1 MAIIKNVVVNAKTR
15 DNARLL
21 AKDLDG
27 KVIDNGKDS
36 AVRWCVKCDKQL
48 TLKHSSYNL
57 FKGVK
62 AIGKTNVYT
71 KQGYKMHLALTA
83 NLI

>member
-48 TLKHSSYNL
+48 TLKHSSHNL

-62 AIGKTNVYT
+62 VIGKTNVYT
-71 KQGYKMHLALTA
+71 KQGYKMHLSLTG